1 VRPFGRRLA
10 AGPFSPPCGRKST
23 LSTISSWAP
32 RAGSIGAYLHVPFCT
47 KRCGYCSFNTAPES
61 PGAVAR
67 FLPAL
72 AGEMDL
78 VARAPWAGAVD
89 LRSVFLGGGT
99 PSLLPAEAM
108 AEILDRLRAR
118 FGIEA
123 GAEITVECNPES
135 VSFERLS
142 GYRRAGVT
150 RISLGVQSLDD
161 RILPTLDRLHTAA
174 QARETFDAARA
185 AGFEDVSVD
194 LIYGLPALDL
204 ATWEETVKGA
214 LGWGPDHLSAYAL
227 TLDEGSLWHAAL
239 EGRAAGR
246 RGAGAPPSEA
256 SETPVILPPEDTV
269 TGQYTRLTQLAAEAG
284 FEHYEVSNY
293 ARPGHR
299 STHNQIYWRAEEYLG
314 LGPGACGFLGDVR
327 YGNVKP
333 VERYGAMVAAGE
345 PPIGTHE
352 TLTPRQRMAERL
364 ILGLRLGDGVPAA
377 WLDERAALGPAR
389 LQAALAAWRERGLVV
404 EREGRV
410 CLTEAGFLLSDAL
423 FIELL

>member
-1 VRPFGRRLA
+1 V
-10 AGPFSPPCGRKST
+10 T
-23 LSTISSWAP
+23 TIGSWTP
-32 RAGSIGAYLHVPFCT
+32 RAGSGGAYLHVPFCT
-47 KRCGYCSFNTAPES
+47 KRCGSCSFNTAPDA
-61 PGAVAR
+61 PAAVAR

-72 AGEMDL
+72 LGEMDI

-108 AEILDRLRAR
+108 AEILEHLRAR
-118 FGIEA
+118 FGVEA

-135 VSFERLS
+135 VTLERLA
-142 GYRRAGVT
+142 GYRHAGVT

-174 QARETFDAARA
+174 QAREAFDAARA

-194 LIYGLPALDL
+194 LIYGLPTLDL

-227 TLDEGSLWHAAL
+227 TLDDGSLWSAT
-239 EGRAAGR
+239 GVTG
-246 RGAGAPPSEA
+246 
-256 SETPVILPPEDTV
+256 LPPEETV
-269 TGQYTRLTQLAAEAG
+269 TAQYARLVQLAAEAG

-299 STHNQIYWRAEEYLG
+299 STHNQIYWHAEEYLG

-345 PPIGTHE
+345 APVDTHE
-352 TLTPRQRMAERL
+352 TLTPRQRLAERL
-364 ILGLRLGDGVPAA
+364 ILGLRLGDGVPSA
-377 WLDERAALGPAR
+377 WLEERV
-389 LQAALAAWRERGLVV
+389 ALAPGRLPATLEAWRERGLLA
-404 EREGRV
+404 ESNDRV
-410 CLTEAGFLLSDAL
+410 RLTEAGFLLSDAL

>member
-1 VRPFGRRLA
+1 V
-10 AGPFSPPCGRKST
+10 
-23 LSTISSWAP
+23 P

-72 AGEMDL
+72 LGEMDL

-108 AEILDRLRAR
+108 AEILERLRAR

-135 VSFERLS
+135 MSLGRLS

-161 RILPTLDRLHTAA
+161 RILPVLDRLHTAA
-174 QARETFDAARA
+174 QARRAFDAARA

-194 LIYGLPALDL
+194 LMYGLPALDL

-227 TLDEGSLWHAAL
+227 TLDEGSLWHARGSA
-239 EGRAAGR
+239 GRAAGR

-256 SETPVILPPEDTV
+256 SEIQDRAAGRRGAGAPPSEASEIPIVLPPEDTV
-269 TGQYTRLTQLAAEAG
+269 TAQYTRLTELAAEAG

-345 PPIGTHE
+345 PPVGTHE
-352 TLTPRQRMAERL
+352 TLTPRQRLAERL

-389 LQAALAAWRERGLVV
+389 LQAALAAWRERGHLG
-404 EREGRV
+404 ERDGRV
-410 CLTEAGFLLSDAL
+410 RLTEAGFLLSDAL

>member
-1 VRPFGRRLA
+1 MSNLD
-10 AGPFSPPCGRKST
+10 
-23 LSTISSWAP
+23 SWIP
-32 RAGSIGAYLHVPFCT
+32 RSGSIGAYLHVPFCT

-72 AGEMDL
+72 LGEMDL

-108 AEILDRLRAR
+108 AEILERLRAR

-135 VSFERLS
+135 VSLERLS

-150 RISLGVQSLDD
+150 RISLGVQSLED
-161 RILPTLDRLHTAA
+161 RILPALDRLHTAA
-174 QARETFDAARA
+174 QARDAFDTARA
-185 AGFEDVSVD
+185 AGFNDVSVD

-204 ATWEETVKGA
+204 PTWEATVKGV
-214 LGWGPDHLSAYAL
+214 LGWEPDHLSAYAL
-227 TLDEGSLWHAAL
+227 TLDEGSRWHARASA
-239 EGRAAGR
+239 GRAAGR
-246 RGAGAPPSEA
+246 RGAGALPSEA
-256 SETPVILPPEDTV
+256 SEIPIVLPPEDTV
-269 TGQYTRLTQLAAEAG
+269 TAQYTRLTQLAAGAG

-299 STHNQIYWRAEEYLG
+299 SAHNQIYWRAEEYLG

-345 PPIGTHE
+345 PPVGTHE
-352 TLTPRQRMAERL
+352 TLTPRQRLAERL

-389 LQAALAAWRERGLVV
+389 LTAALAAWRERGLVV

-410 CLTEAGFLLSDAL
+410 RLTEAGFLLSDAL

>member
-1 VRPFGRRLA
+1 MSDLA
-10 AGPFSPPCGRKST
+10 
-23 LSTISSWAP
+23 SWTP
-32 RAGSIGAYLHVPFCT
+32 RAGSVGAYLHVPFCT
-47 KRCGYCSFNTAPES
+47 KRCGYCSFNTAPDA

-72 AGEMDL
+72 LGEMDI

-108 AEILDRLRAR
+108 ATILEHLRAR
-118 FGIEA
+118 FGVEA
-123 GAEITVECNPES
+123 AAEITVECNPES
-135 VSFERLS
+135 VSLERLA

-174 QARETFDAARA
+174 QAREAFDAARA

-194 LIYGLPALDL
+194 LIYGLPGLDL
-204 ATWEETVKGA
+204 ATWEDTVKGA
-214 LGWGPDHLSAYAL
+214 LGWAPDHLSAYAL
-227 TLDEGSLWHAAL
+227 TLDEGSLWNAAASA
-239 EGRAAGR
+239 GRAAGR
-246 RGAGAPPSEA
+246 RGAGTPPSPIA
-256 SETPVILPPEDTV
+256 LPPEETV
-269 TGQYTRLTQLAAEAG
+269 TAQYSRLAQLAAGAG
-284 FEHYEVSNY
+284 CEHYEVSNY

-299 STHNQIYWRAEEYLG
+299 SAHNQIYWHAEEYLG

-333 VERYGAMVAAGE
+333 VERYRAMVAAGDA
-345 PPIGTHE
+345 PVDIHE
-352 TLTPRQRMAERL
+352 TLTPRQRLAERL
-364 ILGLRLGDGVPAA
+364 ILGLRLGDGIPSA
-377 WLDERAALGPAR
+377 WLEERMALEPAR
-389 LQAALAAWRERGLVV
+389 LPATLEAWRERGLLS
-404 EREGRV
+404 ESNDRV
-410 CLTEAGFLLSDAL
+410 RLTEAGFLLSDAL

>member
-1 VRPFGRRLA
+1 VNTLA
-10 AGPFSPPCGRKST
+10 
-23 LSTISSWAP
+23 SWAP
-32 RAGSIGAYLHVPFCT
+32 RAGSVGAYLHVPFCT
-47 KRCGYCSFNTAPES
+47 KRCGYCSFNTAPDS

-72 AGEMDL
+72 LGEMDI
-78 VARAPWAGAVD
+78 VARVPWAGAID

-108 AEILDRLRAR
+108 AEILEHLRAR
-118 FGIEA
+118 FGVEA
-123 GAEITVECNPES
+123 AAEITVECNPES
-135 VSFERLS
+135 VSLERLA

-174 QARETFDAARA
+174 QAREAFDAARA

-194 LIYGLPALDL
+194 LIYGLPGLDL

-214 LGWGPDHLSAYAL
+214 LGWAPDHLSAYAL
-227 TLDEGSLWHAAL
+227 TLDEGSLWNAAASA
-239 EGRAAGR
+239 GRAGGR
-246 RGAGAPPSEA
+246 I
-256 SETPVILPPEDTV
+256 VLPPEETV
-269 TGQYTRLTQLAAEAG
+269 TAQYSRLVQLAAEAG

-299 STHNQIYWRAEEYLG
+299 SAHNQIYWHAEEYLG

-333 VERYGAMVAAGE
+333 VERYRAMVAAGE
-345 PPIGTHE
+345 APVDTHE
-352 TLTPRQRMAERL
+352 TLTPRQRLAERL
-364 ILGLRLGDGVPAA
+364 ILGLRLGDGIPSA
-377 WLDERAALGPAR
+377 WLEERVALAPAR
-389 LQAALAAWRERGLVV
+389 LPATLEAWRERGLLA
-404 EREGRV
+404 ESDGRV
-410 CLTEAGFLLSDAL
+410 RLTETGFLLSDAL
-423 FIELL
+423 FVELL

>member
-1 VRPFGRRLA
+1 VSVNTLA
-10 AGPFSPPCGRKST
+10 
-23 LSTISSWAP
+23 SWVP
-32 RAGSIGAYLHVPFCT
+32 RAGSLGAYLHIPFCT
-47 KRCGYCSFNTAPES
+47 QRCGYCSFNTAPDS

-72 AGEMDL
+72 LAEIDL
-78 VARAPWAGAVD
+78 VARVPWAGAVH

-99 PSLLPAEAM
+99 PSLLPADAM
-108 AEILDRLRAR
+108 AEILDRLRTR

-135 VSFERLS
+135 VSLDRLS

-174 QARETFDAARA
+174 QAREAFDTARD
-185 AGFEDVSVD
+185 AGFDDVSVD

-204 ATWEETVKGA
+204 ATWEATVKSV

-227 TLDEGSLWHAAL
+227 TLDEGSLWHAAAIA
-239 EGRAAGR
+239 GRAAGR
-246 RGAGAPPSEA
+246 S
-256 SETPVILPPEDTV
+256 LPPEDTV
-269 TGQYTRLTQLAAEAG
+269 TAQYTRLARLAAAAG
-284 FEHYEVSNY
+284 LEHYEISNY
-293 ARPGHR
+293 AMPGHR
-299 STHNQIYWRAEEYLG
+299 STHNQIYWHAEEYLG

-333 VERYGAMVAAGE
+333 VERYSAMVADSE
-345 PPIGTHE
+345 PPVGTHE
-352 TLTPRQRMAERL
+352 TLTPRQRLAERL
-364 ILGLRLGDGVPAA
+364 MLGLRLGDGVPAG
-377 WLDERAALGPAR
+377 WLEERVSLGPAR
-389 LQAALAAWRERGLVV
+389 LSATLDAWRERGLLG
-404 EREGRV
+404 ERDGRV
-410 CLTEAGFLLSDAL
+410 RLTEAGFLLSDAL

>member
-1 VRPFGRRLA
+1 V
-10 AGPFSPPCGRKST
+10 
-23 LSTISSWAP
+23 
-32 RAGSIGAYLHVPFCT
+32 HVPFCT

-61 PGAVAR
+61 PGAVAL

-72 AGEMDL
+72 LGEIDL
-78 VARAPWAGAVD
+78 VGRAPWADAVD

-99 PSLLPAEAM
+99 PSLLPADAM
-108 AEILDRLRAR
+108 AEILDRLQAR

-135 VSFERLS
+135 VSLERLS

-174 QARETFDAARA
+174 QARRAFDAARA

-227 TLDEGSLWHAAL
+227 TLDEGSLWHAAASAGRAAGRRGAGAPPS
-239 EGRAAGR
+239 EASEIQDRAAGR

-256 SETPVILPPEDTV
+256 SETPIVLPPEDTV
-269 TGQYTRLTQLAAEAG
+269 TAQYTRLTQLAAEAG

-299 STHNQIYWRAEEYLG
+299 SAHNQIYWRAEEYLG

-333 VERYGAMVAAGE
+333 VERYGAMVAGGE
-345 PPIGTHE
+345 PPVGTHE

-389 LQAALAAWRERGLVV
+389 LQATLAAWQERGLVV

-423 FIELL
+423 FIDLL

>member
-1 VRPFGRRLA
+1 VNTLA
-10 AGPFSPPCGRKST
+10 
-23 LSTISSWAP
+23 SWAP
-32 RAGSIGAYLHVPFCT
+32 RAGAVGAYLHVPFCT
-47 KRCGYCSFNTAPES
+47 KRCGYCSFNTAPDS

-72 AGEMDL
+72 LGEMDI
-78 VARAPWAGAVD
+78 VARAPWAGAVN

-108 AEILDRLRAR
+108 AEILEHLRAR
-118 FGIEA
+118 FGVEA
-123 GAEITVECNPES
+123 AAEITVECNPES
-135 VSFERLS
+135 VSLERLA

-174 QARETFDAARA
+174 QAREAFDAARA

-194 LIYGLPALDL
+194 LIYGLPGLDL

-214 LGWGPDHLSAYAL
+214 LGWAPDHLSAYAL
-227 TLDEGSLWHAAL
+227 TLDEGSLWNAAASA
-239 EGRAAGR
+239 GRAGGR

-256 SETPVILPPEDTV
+256 SESPAGRAAGSILLPPEETV
-269 TGQYTRLTQLAAEAG
+269 TAQYSRLVQLAAEAG

-299 STHNQIYWRAEEYLG
+299 SAHNQIYWHAEEYLG

-333 VERYGAMVAAGE
+333 VERYRGMVAAGNA
-345 PPIGTHE
+345 PVDTHE
-352 TLTPRQRMAERL
+352 TLTPRQRLAERL
-364 ILGLRLGDGVPAA
+364 ILGLRLGDGIPSA
-377 WLDERAALGPAR
+377 WLEERVALAPAR
-389 LQAALAAWRERGLVV
+389 LPATLEAWRERGLLA
-404 EREGRV
+404 ESDGRV
-410 CLTEAGFLLSDAL
+410 RLTETGFLLSDAL
-423 FIELL
+423 FVELL

>member
-1 VRPFGRRLA
+1 M
-10 AGPFSPPCGRKST
+10 ST
-23 LSTISSWAP
+23 FASWMP
-32 RAGSIGAYLHVPFCT
+32 RSRSIGAYVHVPFCV
-47 KRCGYCSFNTAPES
+47 KRCGYCSFNTAPEA

-72 AGEMDL
+72 LGEMDL
-78 VARAPWAGAVD
+78 VGRAPWAGGVG

-135 VSFERLS
+135 VSLERLS

-174 QARETFDAARA
+174 QARDAFDTARA

-227 TLDEGSLWHAAL
+227 TLDEGSLWHA
-239 EGRAAGR
+239 
-246 RGAGAPPSEA
+246 RGSARPDSDCPI
-256 SETPVILPPEDTV
+256 VLPPEDTV
-269 TGQYTRLTQLAAEAG
+269 TAQYTRLAQLAAEAG

-299 STHNQIYWRAEEYLG
+299 SAHNQIYWRAEEYLG

-333 VERYGAMVAAGE
+333 VERYGAMVAGGE
-345 PPIGTHE
+345 PPVGTHE

-364 ILGLRLGDGVPAA
+364 ILGLRLGDGVPAE
-377 WLDERAALGPAR
+377 WLDERTALGPAR
-389 LQAALAAWRERGLVV
+389 LKTTLAAWRERGLVV